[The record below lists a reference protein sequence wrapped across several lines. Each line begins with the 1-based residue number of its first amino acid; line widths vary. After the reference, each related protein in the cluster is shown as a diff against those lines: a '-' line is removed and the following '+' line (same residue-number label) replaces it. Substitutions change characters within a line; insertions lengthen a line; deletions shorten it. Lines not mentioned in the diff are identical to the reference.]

1 MMAPRMTGPLLSV
14 ERLSVEFTR
23 DGRVRRPVAGISY
36 HLEPGRTLG
45 VVGESGSGKSLTALA
60 LIGLVPA
67 PGLVSG
73 SIRFAG
79 QELVGADPAT
89 LRQLRGDRIAM
100 VFQEPMTALNPVM
113 NVGRQI
119 AEVLVLHQ
127 DLGWQAARER
137 AVELLDAVGIPS
149 PRERARSFPH
159 QLSGGMRQR
168 AMIAMALACRPA
180 LLIADEPTTALDVTI
195 QAQILDLMLSLQAEI
210 GMAIQFISHNLAVI
224 SEVADEIIVIY
235 AGRVVEQAPADA
247 LLDRPTPSLY
257 AGTDRNAARSRPSG
271 RPAAG
276 DPGRR
281 AGSRQWRPRLPLR
294 AALPACRRG
303 LPRRRAAAQAGRCRP
318 PRRLLQGR
326 LMSLIEL
333 AGVSA
338 HFPVSGGSWLA
349 RRQILRAVEAVSF
362 AIGEGETLALVG
374 ESGSGKTTLGQ
385 MVAGLR
391 APTEGRLSFRG
402 QPMSSIAARRG
413 VQIVFQDPFSA
424 LDPRMPVSSLIAE
437 PLAIQRIGTTT
448 ERRAR
453 AARLVEQVG
462 LPRDALNRY
471 PHEFSGGQ
479 RQRIAIARALAPD
492 PALIVADEPLSALD
506 VSIQSQILNL
516 LKSIQEE
523 RRLSYL
529 FISHDLGVVNH
540 LADRVAVLYL
550 GRLVEL
556 AERADFFARP
566 SHPYSQALLR
576 SVPRVGR
583 GRRRPGSALT
593 GEMPS
598 ALKPPSGCAF
608 HPRCPKAQAICKSE
622 RPELAPA
629 PGRPLHLAACHFK
642 E

>member
-1 MMAPRMTGPLLSV
+1 
-14 ERLSVEFTR
+14 
-23 DGRVRRPVAGISY
+23 
-36 HLEPGRTLG
+36 
-45 VVGESGSGKSLTALA
+45 
-60 LIGLVPA
+60 
-67 PGLVSG
+67 
-73 SIRFAG
+73 
-79 QELVGADPAT
+79 
-89 LRQLRGDRIAM
+89 
-100 VFQEPMTALNPVM
+100 
-113 NVGRQI
+113 
-119 AEVLVLHQ
+119 
-127 DLGWQAARER
+127 
-137 AVELLDAVGIPS
+137 
-149 PRERARSFPH
+149 
-159 QLSGGMRQR
+159 
-168 AMIAMALACRPA
+168 
-180 LLIADEPTTALDVTI
+180 
-195 QAQILDLMLSLQAEI
+195 
-210 GMAIQFISHNLAVI
+210 
-224 SEVADEIIVIY
+224 
-235 AGRVVEQAPADA
+235 
-247 LLDRPTPSLY
+247 
-257 AGTDRNAARSRPSG
+257 
-271 RPAAG
+271 
-276 DPGRR
+276 
-281 AGSRQWRPRLPLR
+281 
-294 AALPACRRG
+294 
-303 LPRRRAAAQAGRCRP
+303 
-318 PRRLLQGR
+318 
-326 LMSLIEL
+326 MSLIEL
-333 AGVSA
+333 KGVSA
-338 HFPVSGGSWLA
+338 HFPVSGSSWLA

-385 MVAGLR
+385 IVAGLR
-391 APTEGRLSFRG
+391 APTEGQLSFRG

-437 PLAIQRIGTTT
+437 PLAIQHIGSTA

-550 GRLVEL
+550 GRVVEL

-576 SVPRVGR
+576 SVPRIGR
-583 GRRRPGSALT
+583 GRRQPGSALT